1 MSPLKNGIFNIGP
14 YTLVIEG
21 TFLAP
26 EDTPA
31 SFRPFLAENGVRER
45 AAKLFVVHSGKVPL
59 SEGNPISTTFND
71 LGKASLYASNDGW
84 LVKLTPKVGEPP
96 RVMLIDHS
104 FGSARIYMDKDDRYF
119 GFILDSMSRIFFSQY
134 AAACGSLMLH
144 ASVVVSGGL
153 SYIFMGKSGTG
164 KSTHSR
170 LWIETFPGTEL
181 LNDDCP
187 LVSPDKEGRFYA
199 YGTPWSGKT
208 PCWKNQSAPVGGIA
222 RLRQAPY
229 NRFIRTAGIE
239 SFISFIPGMS
249 VMTSSRSLYDT
260 ASDTA
265 LRLLDSVPT
274 GILEC
279 LPDTGAVTL
288 CRTSLLETNR

>member
-1 MSPLKNGIFNIGP
+1 MTFNIGP
-14 YTLVIEG
+14 HTIVIEG
-21 TFLAP
+21 SPWTP
-26 EDTPA
+26 ENVPA
-31 SFRPFLAENGVRER
+31 SFRPFLSDNVGEQRNAR
-45 AAKLFVVHSGKVPL
+45 LLVVNPSEEPLTEGKPV
-59 SEGNPISTTFND
+59 SISFND
-71 LGKASLYASNDGW
+71 LGSTSLYATKDGW
-84 LVKLTPKVGEPP
+84 LVKLTPKAGEPP

-104 FGSARIYMDKDDRYF
+104 FDSARIYMDKDDRYF

-134 AAACGSLMLH
+134 AASRGSLMLH
-144 ASVVVSGGL
+144 ASVIVSGGL

-208 PCWKNQSAPVGGIA
+208 HCWKNQSAPVGGIA

-279 LPDTGAVTL
+279 LPDTEAVTL
-288 CRTSLLETNR
+288 CRSSLSETNR